1 MPSFTV
7 LLKSEYC
14 VSYLTDK
21 GKVVD
26 DTVSLK
32 CISGLLYLPQA
43 TFCGSSLGD
52 KKGLHFS
59 VKDFESMGYHF
70 CDTLLDYCDP
80 DNSKVEPR
88 TSTLVPTVWF
98 IFSVI
103 WIDMLNLAVGKV
115 LETILC

>member
-1 MPSFTV
+1 MCDQLIVPF
-7 LLKSEYC
+7 
-14 VSYLTDK
+14 
-21 GKVVD
+21 
-26 DTVSLK
+26 
-32 CISGLLYLPQA
+32 PQA

-88 TSTLVPTVWF
+88 IRTIAPTGG
-98 IFSVI
+98 IMCSY
-103 WIDMLNLAVGKV
+103 
-115 LETILC
+115 